1 VHQVQGSR
9 RAPLEVRRPLVWLVA
24 TAAITIGVDQL
35 TKAIV
40 RSSLQLD
47 EAVSVIPG
55 IFDIAHVSNAGAAFG
70 MLPGRRPLFIAVSVL
85 MLTAVALYWWRE
97 RPKTWPVVIPLGL
110 VVGGAIGNLI
120 DRLFVGR
127 VTDLLAFSFFS
138 PVFNL
143 ADSAIFVGVTAL
155 IIWVLFGPQPD
166 EASVEE
172 LAVPAEEDPAQAPTF
187 PSSAP
192 PEGRAQ

>member
-1 VHQVQGSR
+1 M
-9 RAPLEVRRPLVWLVA
+9 
-24 TAAITIGVDQL
+24 
-35 TKAIV
+35 
-40 RSSLQLD
+40 
-47 EAVSVIPG
+47 IPG

-70 MLPGRRPLFIAVSVL
+70 MLPGRRPLFIAVSLL
-85 MLTAVALYWWRE
+85 MLAAVALYWWRE

-143 ADSAIFVGVTAL
+143 ADSAIFVGVAAL
-155 IIWVLFGPQPD
+155 MIWVLFGPQPE
-166 EASVEE
+166 EARAEGQA
-172 LAVPAEEDPAQAPTF
+172 LAVEEDPDQIPTL
-187 PSSAP
+187 PGAVP
-192 PEGRAQ
+192 PESSKQ